1 MKEVL
6 YGLVRLMAKIHNYL
20 MRLNDAFEYNF
31 SDKELHFLVIGA
43 LGMCMLFVVY
53 PLFKWLA
60 QKKHIMVIAW
70 IYVFTMIIVITFAI
84 EIGQKVT
91 DTGNME
97 FADIVFG
104 VMGFIGMFAVFAAVR
119 GIYHLLRYAA
129 STYGKRQKEGKQQSD
144 EETAAAASA
153 EALEREES
161 APGAES
167 LFEEEVSYILSKVK
181 KMQKM
186 RMIQAKK
193 GEMRQNPILIAIDGR
208 CAAGKSTLGSILQR
222 AVTDMLK
229 DTGTGRR
236 GAAEDG
242 MEGEECGTQYRGE
255 GCALFHMDD
264 FFLRPEQRTEERL
277 AQPGGNVDHERFLSE
292 VLLPLA
298 KGEDVMYRRFDCA
311 LMSVMPGE
319 RIMRAPVGIVEGSYS
334 CHPALRE
341 YYDLRIFLDVNYEEQ
356 LKRIERRNGPEAL
369 EVFREKWIPL
379 EEQYFEECEV
389 EECCQIRL
397 EGR

>member
-70 IYVFTMIIVITFAI
+70 IYVFTMILVITFAI

-91 DTGNME
+91 NTGNME

-119 GIYHLLRYAA
+119 GIYHLLRRAA
-129 STYGKRQKEGKQQSD
+129 CAYRKRHKEEKRQSE
-144 EETAAAASA
+144 EETAASVSKEAA
-153 EALEREES
+153 EREER
-161 APGAES
+161 APGREA
-167 LFEEEVSYILSKVK
+167 LFQEEVSYILSKVE
-181 KMQKM
+181 KMLKM
-186 RMIQAKK
+186 RMIQAKE
-193 GEMRQNPILIAIDGR
+193 GEIRQKPILIAIDGR
-208 CAAGKSTLGSILQR
+208 CAAGKSTLGNMLQR
-222 AVTDMLK
+222 AVNDMIE
-229 DTGTGRR
+229 DAGTGRID
-236 GAAEDG
+236 GAEDG
-242 MEGEECGTQYRGE
+242 KDEEAFRKYQGE

-277 AQPGGNVDHERFLSE
+277 AQPGGNVDYERFLSE
-292 VLLPLA
+292 VLLPFA
-298 KGEDVMYRRFDCA
+298 KGGDVMYRRFDCA

-334 CHPALRE
+334 CHPALRK
-341 YYDLRIFLDVNYEEQ
+341 YYDLRIFLDINYEEQ
-356 LKRIERRNGPEAL
+356 LKRIEKRNGPEAL

-379 EEQYFEECEV
+379 EEQYFEKCGV